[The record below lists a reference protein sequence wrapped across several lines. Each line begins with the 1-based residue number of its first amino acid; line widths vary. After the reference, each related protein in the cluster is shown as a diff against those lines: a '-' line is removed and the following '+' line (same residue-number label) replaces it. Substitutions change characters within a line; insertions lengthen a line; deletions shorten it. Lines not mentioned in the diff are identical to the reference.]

1 MTDSNEEK
9 RREAISA
16 IYRELLSREADEP
29 GLNMYTSSDLTLE
42 QVRQDIMSS
51 AEYLDVQR
59 LKNFGATLESLGSK
73 ELLLMGSSP
82 QNDEQVK
89 ALKDAGVQVILN
101 LDLEEDILYD
111 EGVFEKHLNIPINPA
126 EPMQEEAVKD
136 ALSFMYQSIV
146 VEQKKTFIHSRRG
159 LSRSPIII
167 ALFLMW
173 DKQIEFIKALTLLA
187 AKQTN
192 INPRRDLVTG
202 GLINSIKNMEV
213 NKVDLQERKKKSS
226 AALGDRVDR
235 QPFVSLTENIIVGTS
250 ITQVVLNKLR
260 AAGVSTLVD
269 LNTER
274 LDLPQ
279 GSQWFGHVHLPAPPD
294 SLDSIM
300 PVILRGVN
308 KYSNRGKVFVACK
321 DLGILLFFAENYIQ
335 NFLTGDDV
343 AENLNKTSGIRK
355 KLMSL

>member
-1 MTDSNEEK
+1 MTDLKEEK
-9 RREAISA
+9 RRESIAVL
-16 IYRELLSREADEP
+16 YRELLGREADGP
-29 GLNMYTSSDLTLE
+29 GLNTYESSGLTLD
-42 QVRQDIMSS
+42 QIRQDMMAS

-101 LDLEEDILYD
+101 LDLEEDIAYD
-111 EGVFEKHLNIPINPA
+111 MSVFERHLNIPIGPE
-126 EPMQEEAVKD
+126 EPMKEKSVKD
-136 ALSFMYQSIV
+136 AISFMYQSIV
-146 VEQKKTFIHSRRG
+146 VEQKKTFIHSKRG

-192 INPRRDLVTG
+192 INPHRDLVTG
-202 GLINSIKNMEV
+202 GLIDSIKKMESHGI
-213 NKVDLQERKKKSS
+213 DLQARKKKSS

-235 QPFVSLTENIIVGTS
+235 QPFVPLTENIIVGPN
-250 ITQVVLNKLR
+250 ITQVVLNKLK
-260 AAGVSTLVD
+260 AMGVSTLVD

-279 GSQWFGHVHLPAPPD
+279 GAQWFGHVHLPAPAD
-294 SLDSIM
+294 GLDSIM
-300 PVILRGVN
+300 PVILRGTN
-308 KYSNRGKVFVACK
+308 KYSKRGKVFVACK

-335 NFLTGDDV
+335 NFITGDDV
-343 AENLNKTSGIRK
+343 AENLAKTSTIRK